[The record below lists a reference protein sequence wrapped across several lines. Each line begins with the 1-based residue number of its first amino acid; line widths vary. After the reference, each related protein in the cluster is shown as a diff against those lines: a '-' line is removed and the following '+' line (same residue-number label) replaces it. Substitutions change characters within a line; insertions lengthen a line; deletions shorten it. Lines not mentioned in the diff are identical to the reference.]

1 MKKIVLVGILM
12 LSFVSLMGQTEIK
25 SKLDKVTV
33 YRNKA
38 LVEKSVKINLQKGE
52 NKFIIT
58 NNATN
63 ISENNVHFY
72 SSEDWFIT
80 SMNTKK
86 QHLPDKE
93 AAKKVLPQNVYQQYI
108 VLKNK
113 ANNLKDQITDN
124 DALIKTL
131 NAQKAAL
138 GNMKATKNITEIDTI
153 SIIKSQFDFQRDEMK
168 NINKMLS
175 EANDKRTELD
185 YQYNNTCREIETLVK
200 KHVGGNKILTDD
212 NSILVTIYSNLPKQ
226 NETLKYAYTVTNV
239 QSAYSYDVML
249 DESLNEAT
257 FYLKN
262 SIQQRTGENWK
273 DCEIVFS
280 TSNGEYDGY
289 DQELPPYYLNY
300 NYNTYNKTRSKL
312 TANANTSIKGSKM
325 SSDDLDEA
333 EEVEE
338 EVVVVKV
345 GLISSGTSM
354 QNLSLNKEYTL
365 STPQCIG
372 SYEQSLTIP
381 LYSEQTNVTFSRF
394 TTPKNE
400 EKVFYTALLPDWED
414 LGLLETDCDVY
425 LNNKFISNSF
435 ISTEGTGDTMRFSVG
450 DDKNIKVSRKVR
462 KTSPTEKGF
471 LSKDIIETANI
482 TLTLKNTKNEEVEIS
497 VKDQIPISSNSEIK
511 ISDVELADGTL
522 NANTGVIRWNVK
534 LAPKEE
540 KKITFS
546 YTVKYPKGNKVT
558 LN

>member
-1 MKKIVLVGILM
+1 
-12 LSFVSLMGQTEIK
+12 
-25 SKLDKVTV
+25 
-33 YRNKA
+33 
-38 LVEKSVKINLQKGE
+38 
-52 NKFIIT
+52 
-58 NNATN
+58 
-63 ISENNVHFY
+63 
-72 SSEDWFIT
+72 
-80 SMNTKK
+80 
-86 QHLPDKE
+86 
-93 AAKKVLPQNVYQQYI
+93 
-108 VLKNK
+108 
-113 ANNLKDQITDN
+113 
-124 DALIKTL
+124 
-131 NAQKAAL
+131 
-138 GNMKATKNITEIDTI
+138 MKATKNITEIDTI

-226 NETLKYAYTVTNV
+226 NETLKYAYTVKRVLSN
-239 QSAYSYDVML
+239 YSYDVML
-249 DESLNEAT
+249 DENLNEAT

-262 SIQQRTGENWK
+262 SIQQSTGENWK

-312 TANANTSIKGSKM
+312 TANDNTSIKGSKM
-325 SSDDLDEA
+325 VSDDL
-333 EEVEE
+333 EVIAKELVDEE
-338 EVVVVKV
+338 EEEEIMFTV
-345 GLISSGTSM
+345 TSM

-381 LYSEQTNVTFSRF
+381 LYSEKTKVAFSRF
-394 TTPKNE
+394 TTPKIE

-414 LGLLETDCDVY
+414 LGLLETGCDVY
-425 LNNKFISNSF
+425 LNNKFISNSY
-435 ISTEGTGDTMRFSVG
+435 IYTERTGDTMRFAVG
-450 DDKNIKVSRKVR
+450 DDKNIKVTRKIR

-482 TLTLKNTKNEEVEIS
+482 TLTIKNTKNEEVDIS

-511 ISDVELADGTL
+511 VSDIELADGTL
-522 NANTGVIRWNVK
+522 NANTGVVRWNIK